1 MIRRRIEAP
10 AVALIVTAA
19 LDAGFDVFW
28 LFSELVSN
36 LTANLF
42 HRGWFWHQRH
52 LEFMGCFPFSP
63 GMLLPVFGL
72 LIDAVIIYGAV
83 RMKNLS
89 SYSWAVAAAVLA
101 LIPCLSSPCC
111 AVGVPFGLW
120 ALLVLL
126 DRDVRAAFVSPGAA
140 LPSAAPPAAAE
151 PDPAEVP
158 AAAPADAD
166 PPPAPPDS
174 PEPPGPSPTSAE

>member
-126 DRDVRAAFVSPGAA
+126 DKDVRAAFSATAPAGPVHPATPAA
-140 LPSAAPPAAAE
+140 PAEAPSDTPADGFAPPESVDPPDPAPPAEEKA
-151 PDPAEVP
+151 
-158 AAAPADAD
+158 
-166 PPPAPPDS
+166 
-174 PEPPGPSPTSAE
+174 

>member
-1 MIRRRIEAP
+1 MIRHKIEAP

-28 LFSELVSN
+28 LFSELVAH
-36 LTANLF
+36 LTANIF
-42 HRGWFWHQRH
+42 RRGWFWRH
-52 LEFMGCFPFSP
+52 THVDFMGCFPLSP
-63 GMLLPVFGL
+63 GMLLPIFGL
-72 LIDAVIIYGAV
+72 IVDAVIIYGAI
-83 RMKNLS
+83 RMKNRT

-126 DRDVRAAFVSPGAA
+126 DRDVRAAFSAPGLASPAAVPPFDAGEVPAEVSP
-140 LPSAAPPAAAE
+140 APPAASPKE
-151 PDPAEVP
+151 PE
-158 AAAPADAD
+158 APD
-166 PPPAPPDS
+166 PPPSTAD
-174 PEPPGPSPTSAE
+174 